1 MTRAQVRFAWA
12 YGLATAATLGALA
25 CSGGGGGGGNPN
37 NPSPPPSSST
47 PTITITANGVDPKV
61 VDIRTGQRV
70 RFVNNDTRTH
80 EMLTTPHLLHT
91 DCPAIN
97 EVGSLTSGS
106 NRMTGTMDVARICG
120 YHDHMNP
127 DDQRF
132 RGQINVDTNEGPAPG
147 YIRP

>member
-1 MTRAQVRFAWA
+1 MTRVQVRFAWA
-12 YGLATAATLGALA
+12 FGLAVATSLGALA

-37 NPSPPPSSST
+37 NPSPPPGSST
-47 PTITITANGVDPKV
+47 PTITITANGVEPKV
-61 VDIRTGQRV
+61 LDIRAGQRV
-70 RFVNNDTRTH
+70 RFVNNDSRTH
-80 EMLTTPHLLHT
+80 EMYSTIHNEHR

-97 EVGSLTSGS
+97 DVGTLAPGAD
-106 NRMTGTMDVARICG
+106 RMTGAMEIVRICG
-120 YHDHMNP
+120 YHDHRLP